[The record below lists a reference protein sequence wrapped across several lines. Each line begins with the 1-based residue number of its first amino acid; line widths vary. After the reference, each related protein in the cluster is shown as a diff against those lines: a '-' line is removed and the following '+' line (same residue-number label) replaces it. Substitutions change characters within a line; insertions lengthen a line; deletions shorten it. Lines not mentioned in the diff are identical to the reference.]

1 MMTFEQAVEVVKA
14 YASNGLLLD
23 GLYMIR
29 EELDNERDDE
39 DSEYMADVTSEQK
52 MAYYLVVREMRPLF
66 A

>member
-14 YASNGLLLD
+14 YAHNGLLLD
-23 GLYMIR
+23 GLYMIN

-39 DSEYMADVTSEQK
+39 DSEYMADVTSEQR